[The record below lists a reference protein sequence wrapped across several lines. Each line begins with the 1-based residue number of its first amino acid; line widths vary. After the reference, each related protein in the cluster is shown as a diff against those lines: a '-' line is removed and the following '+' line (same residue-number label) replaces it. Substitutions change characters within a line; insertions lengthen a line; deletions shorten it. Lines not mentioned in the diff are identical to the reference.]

1 MQKYLDLNGV
11 STEKQ
16 CNNWSILVSMIKN
29 QEKIQVTKRFSRQW
43 FINQIKLNSVAIVS
57 LLTAILGL
65 SYNAWQGHKNEINQN
80 MRVAS
85 FEVLTNLGELQTVV
99 NYVHYSDD
107 KLRGQP
113 IEGWKHAMMVRDLSR
128 LLNPEASKQGKLLF
142 KEWQQDWDKL
152 ETDDQ
157 AELHLSGQISKT
169 RQAVLDNIDALE

>member
-1 MQKYLDLNGV
+1 M
-11 STEKQ
+11 
-16 CNNWSILVSMIKN
+16 
-29 QEKIQVTKRFSRQW
+29 TKRFSQQW
-43 FINQIKLNSVAIVS
+43 LVNQIKLNSVAIVS

-65 SYNAWQGHKNEINQN
+65 SYNAWQGHKNEMNQN

-107 KLRGQP
+107 KSRGQP
-113 IEGWKHAMMVRDLSR
+113 IEGWKHVMMVRDLSR

-142 KEWQQDWDKL
+142 MEWQQNWDKL
-152 ETDDQ
+152 EIDGQ
-157 AELHLSGQISKT
+157 VEIHLSAQISKT

>member
-1 MQKYLDLNGV
+1 
-11 STEKQ
+11 
-16 CNNWSILVSMIKN
+16 MIK
-29 QEKIQVTKRFSRQW
+29 RLSHQW
-43 FINQIKLNSVAIVS
+43 LVNQIKLNSVAIVS

-65 SYNAWQGHKNEINQN
+65 SYNAWQGHNNEINQN

-107 KLRGQP
+107 KSRGQP
-113 IEGWKHAMMVRDLSR
+113 IEGWKHVMMVRDLSR

-142 KEWQQDWDKL
+142 MEWQQNWDKL
-152 ETDDQ
+152 EIDGQ
-157 AELHLSGQISKT
+157 VEIHLSAQISKT

>member
-1 MQKYLDLNGV
+1 
-11 STEKQ
+11 
-16 CNNWSILVSMIKN
+16 MIK
-29 QEKIQVTKRFSRQW
+29 RLSHQW
-43 FINQIKLNSVAIVS
+43 FVNQIKLNSVAIVS

-107 KLRGQP
+107 KSRGQP
-113 IEGWKHAMMVRDLSR
+113 IEGWKHVMMVRDLSR
-128 LLNPEASKQGKLLF
+128 LLNPEACKQGKLLF
-142 KEWQQDWDKL
+142 MEWQQNWDKL
-152 ETDDQ
+152 EIDGQ
-157 AELHLSGQISKT
+157 VEIHLSAQISKT